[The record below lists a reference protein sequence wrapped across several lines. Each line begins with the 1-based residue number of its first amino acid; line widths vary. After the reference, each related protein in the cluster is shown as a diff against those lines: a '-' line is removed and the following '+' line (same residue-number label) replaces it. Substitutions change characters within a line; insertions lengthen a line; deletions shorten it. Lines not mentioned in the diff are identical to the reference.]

1 MSAFTLSMCVMH
13 RRLDRLSSMIS
24 RLLSRMIGRMLSPPI
39 NRMNVRLTYGSGW
52 VECDAAGDVRTIVP
66 SYPVNAGS
74 EADLVDAALSR
85 PLGSLPL
92 EALARGRQRA
102 IILIACRTRRTGS
115 HVFIPRIVRALNAA
129 GLRDDRILV
138 YAATGTHD
146 NWRPEDAPLLA
157 GDDCA
162 RRLRFQGH
170 DCRSN
175 IDVVGTT
182 SRGNRV
188 ALSRAYLDADLKI
201 ATGRVTYHYFAG
213 FTGGRKAVLPGV
225 AGFETIVFNHRMAS
239 VREPALH
246 LNPAA
251 RNGHLDGNPIHE
263 DMLEAALLAPP
274 DFTLSTVLDADNRMA
289 YAFGGDMQASH
300 RAAVAEMRE
309 RDAPAAGPP
318 ADWMFLSC
326 GGAHCDVNA
335 VQSLKAVVNNYRAVR
350 RGGAI
355 VFTAECAEGM
365 APWLRELG
373 AIRDRA
379 ELDRRV
385 RSGELRHPHNA
396 LYLNEATTHA
406 HVVMVTSLQ
415 RSDVEGMGFHRAS
428 SLTEACELATRLAGV
443 PTTSIVVPFGN
454 TTVVRTA
461 EQAA

>member
-1 MSAFTLSMCVMH
+1 
-13 RRLDRLSSMIS
+13 MIS
-24 RLLSRMIGRMLSPPI
+24 
-39 NRMNVRLTYGSGW
+39 RMNVRLTYGSGW
-52 VECDAAGDVRTIVP
+52 LECDAAGDVQEILP
-66 SYPVNAGS
+66 LYPEPAKT
-74 EADLVDAALSR
+74 ETELVDDALSL
-85 PLGSLPL
+85 PIGSVPL
-92 EALARGRQRA
+92 EALARGRRRA

-115 HVFIPRIVRALNAA
+115 HIVIPRIVRALNAA
-129 GLRDDRILV
+129 GLDDDQILV

-175 IDVVGTT
+175 LDVVGTT

-188 ALSRAYLDADLKI
+188 ALSRTYLDADLKI

-225 AGFETIVFNHRMAS
+225 AGFDTIVFNHRMAS

-251 RNGHLDGNPIHE
+251 RNGHLAGNPIHE
-263 DMLEAALLAPP
+263 DMLEAARFSPP
-274 DFTLSTVLDADNRMA
+274 DFTLSTVLDTSNRIV

-300 RAAVAEMRE
+300 HAAVNEMRE
-309 RDAPAAGPP
+309 RDAPWAGAP

-335 VQSLKAVVNNYRAVR
+335 VQALKAVVNNHQAVR
-350 RGGAI
+350 QGGAI
-355 VFTAECAEGM
+355 VFSAECAEGM

-385 RSGELRHPHNA
+385 RRGELRHPHNA
-396 LYLNEATTHA
+396 LYLNEATTRA
-406 HVVMVTSLQ
+406 HVIMVTSLSQ
-415 RSDVEGMGFHRAS
+415 GEVEGMGFHRAN
-428 SLTEACELATRLAGV
+428 SLAEARDLATQLAGT
-443 PTTSIVVPFGN
+443 PTRSLVVPFGN
-454 TTVVRTA
+454 TTVVRTG